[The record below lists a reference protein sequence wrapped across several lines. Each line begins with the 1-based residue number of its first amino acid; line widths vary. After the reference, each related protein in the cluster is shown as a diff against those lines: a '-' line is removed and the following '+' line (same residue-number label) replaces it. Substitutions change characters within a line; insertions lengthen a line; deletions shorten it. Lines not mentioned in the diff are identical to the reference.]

1 MTEPKATNG
10 RPGRVESHK
19 EFSGPTAAA
28 VHADFMAWY
37 RANVHD
43 VCNVKPKGVKRVSG
57 NEAGKF
63 VMLVEYENKSESETR
78 SPPP

>member
-10 RPGRVESHK
+10 KPGLVESQK
-19 EFSGPTAAA
+19 EFSGATAAA

-37 RANVHD
+37 RANFHD
-43 VCNVKPKGVKRVSG
+43 VSNVKPNGVKRVSG

-63 VMLVEYENKSESETR
+63 VMLVEYEIKSESETGH
-78 SPPP
+78 PPP

>member
-10 RPGRVESHK
+10 RPGWVESQK
-19 EFSGPTAAA
+19 DFSGATAAA
-28 VHADFMAWY
+28 VHADFMHWY

-43 VCNVKPKGVKRVSG
+43 VRNVKPKGVKRVSG

-63 VMLVEYENKSESETR
+63 VMLVEYEIKSESETR
-78 SPPP
+78 HPPP

>member
-10 RPGRVESHK
+10 RPGLVESQK
-19 EFSGPTAAA
+19 EFSGATAAA

-37 RANVHD
+37 RANTHD
-43 VCNVKPKGVKRVSG
+43 VCNIKPKGVKRVSG

-63 VMLVEYENKSESETR
+63 VMLIEYEIKSESETR
-78 SPPP
+78 YPPP

>member
-10 RPGRVESHK
+10 KPGRVESQK
-19 EFSGPTAAA
+19 EFSGVTAAA

-43 VCNVKPKGVKRVSG
+43 VSNVKPKGVKRVSG

-63 VMLVEYENKSESETR
+63 VMLVEYEIKAESETR